1 MAEFSVE
8 SAGVTLAGEEAG
20 EGTPVVLLH
29 GLTATRRYVVMGSR
43 SLERSGHRVVTY
55 DARAHGASTGAEDP
69 DAYDYDDLV
78 EDLRAVMDDRGI
90 DRAVLVGASMGAH
103 TAVRM
108 ALDHPE
114 RVSGLVIA
122 TPAFDPEEDRD
133 EGLKRWDALSEGLR
147 TGGVDG
153 FVEAY
158 GDPQVP
164 EQWKETIDKV
174 LRQRLGAHEHP
185 DAVADALHAVPRSRP
200 FESWDELAEI
210 AVPTV
215 VVASRD
221 DADPGHPYAIG
232 ERYAEAIPEAE
243 LRSEEPGSSPL
254 AWQGGQL
261 SKVISE
267 LAERAGAAG
276 P

>member
-8 SAGVTLAGEEAG
+8 SAGVTLAGEDAG

-43 SLERSGHRVVTY
+43 ALERSGHRVVTY
-55 DARAHGASTGAEDP
+55 DARGHGASTGAEDP

-78 EDLRAVMDDRGI
+78 EDLRTVMDDRGI

-114 RVSGLVIA
+114 RVAGLVIA
-122 TPAFDPEEDRD
+122 TPAFDPEEDR
-133 EGLKRWDALSEGLR
+133 EAWLERWDALSEGLR

-232 ERYAEAIPEAE
+232 ERYAEAIPDAE

>member
-43 SLERSGHRVVTY
+43 ALERSGHRVVTY
-55 DARAHGASTGAEDP
+55 DARGHGASTGAEDP

-78 EDLRAVMDDRGI
+78 EDLRAVMDDREI

-114 RVSGLVIA
+114 RVAGLVVA

-200 FESWDELAEI
+200 FESWDELGEI

-221 DADPGHPYAIG
+221 EADPGHPYAIG